1 MFKFTSSVQNASEQ
15 LAETFKR
22 LVPLQPA
29 SPKGGDAVAAEER
42 SRSNAE
48 SLAKFYECARAER
61 SKLGLGIIGL
71 ARVAFGVQQ
80 RLLAAG
86 YPPQMV
92 KQVLFAM
99 LTSAFVG
106 KQQR

>member
-1 MFKFTSSVQNASEQ
+1 MFKSARSVNNVSEQ

-22 LVPLQPA
+22 LVPLQPVR
-29 SPKGGDAVAAEER
+29 PKGDSARAAEAAAGT
-42 SRSNAE
+42 STD
-48 SLAKFYECARAER
+48 SLTSFYESARAER
-61 SKLGLGIIGL
+61 ARLGLGVFGL

-86 YPPQMV
+86 YPPPLV

-99 LTSAFVG
+99 LASAFVG
-106 KQQR
+106 KQR

>member
-1 MFKFTSSVQNASEQ
+1 MLKFTSSVQNASEQ
-15 LAETFKR
+15 LVETFKQ
-22 LVPLQPA
+22 LVPLQPVP
-29 SPKGGDAVAAEER
+29 PKGSHAVAAEGQ
-42 SRSNAE
+42 SKSNAE
-48 SLAKFYECARAER
+48 PLAKFYECARAER
-61 SKLGLGIIGL
+61 TRLGLGVIGL
-71 ARVAFGVQQ
+71 ARLAFGVQQ

-106 KQQR
+106 KQR